1 MNNKESKNMILG
13 NLSEKALMKQKVYDI
28 TKTVFNT
35 LKEVLNEKLQDYNR
49 SLKKKENDK
58 RILLEYRDRGK
69 FEAQLKVAGDML
81 VFSMHSNIFDFDQDH
96 GIWKTSYVKSNRMNA
111 YCGIINIY
119 NFLSDS
125 YKYNRV
131 EDLGYLIARIFI
143 NKDFHFFVEGKRQL
157 GFLYNNFENAEINK
171 ELIHQIID
179 SAILYSMEFELLVPP
194 YENVKIVSIAQMNKK
209 IESSKTK
216 TGKRLGFQFNTD
228 DISETSDK

>member
-1 MNNKESKNMILG
+1 MILG
-13 NLSEKALMKQKVYDI
+13 NLSEKALMKQKVYDN
-28 TKTVFNT
+28 TKVVFNT
-35 LKEVLNEKLQDYNR
+35 LKEVLNEKLLDYNR
-49 SLKKKENDK
+49 SLKKKQNDK
-58 RILLEYRDRGK
+58 RILLEYKDRGK

-81 VFSMHSNIFDFDQDH
+81 VFSMHSNIFDFDQGH
-96 GIWKTSYVKSNRMNA
+96 GIWKTSYVKNNRMNA

-143 NKDFHFFVEGKRQL
+143 NKDFHYFLEGKRQL
-157 GFLYNNFENAEINK
+157 GFLYNDFENAEINK
-171 ELIHQIID
+171 EVIHEIID
-179 SAILYSMEFELLVPP
+179 SAILYSMEFDLLVPP

-228 DISETSDK
+228 DISETSEK